1 MEKYKPE
8 YLGKVIPADDQS
20 KLTDFVTNKYDA
32 FSKIYDVCKDQSEH
46 INDISAVDNN
56 STNSLSVKVSTD
68 SSVMDS
74 IKESTKDDKSVIIDN
89 NVITTSA

>member
-74 IKESTKDDKSVIIDN
+74 IKELTKDDKSVIIDN